1 MGSTFLNEISPVS
14 KKPKFCGGKS
24 VAFNFSKVILIVI
37 AQKAAH
43 NLTTLPKYP
52 PH

>member
-1 MGSTFLNEISPVS
+1 MGSTFLNEISPVG
-14 KKPKFCGGKS
+14 KKPKLCGGKS
-24 VAFNFSKVILIVI
+24 VAFNFSKVILIII

-43 NLTTLPKYP
+43 CLMTLPKHP